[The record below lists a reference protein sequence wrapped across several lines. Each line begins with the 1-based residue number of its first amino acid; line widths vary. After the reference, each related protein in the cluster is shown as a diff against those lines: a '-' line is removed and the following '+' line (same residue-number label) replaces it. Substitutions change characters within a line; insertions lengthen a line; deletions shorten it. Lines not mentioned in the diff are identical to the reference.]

1 MAPRKYFSPIN
12 NLTMENSNKE
22 EIIYSL
28 NIADIQTVAEE
39 EIERELTINE
49 IEKIEDLIAE
59 KIDWYGAIAD
69 SINEKID
76 VAD

>member
-1 MAPRKYFSPIN
+1 
-12 NLTMENSNKE
+12 MENQNKE

-28 NIADIQTVAEE
+28 DITDIQTVAEQ

-49 IEKIEDLIAE
+49 IEKIKDSIAE

-69 SINEKID
+69 SISEKIEVD
-76 VAD
+76 D